1 MSGVDGAGTGLH
13 ATIAG
18 VLVAF
23 TIPARPKVSAKDF
36 IDEIKD
42 ILFRFYNLSKNNNKP
57 MLTHEELSVINE
69 VEYSVKKV
77 QSPLQY
83 IENQFHGFVNLV
95 ILPVFALANAGVTI
109 SSPEGGVIF
118 TSVSFAIA
126 FSLIAGKT
134 IGITLFSWLAVKFRL
149 AVKPKK
155 TSWLSFTGLG
165 MLGGIGFTMSIFI
178 AGLAYHDELL
188 NQAKMGI
195 FIGSII
201 AGVAGYFLLSYSLK
215 KDEGRVSSVLK
226 E

>member
-1 MSGVDGAGTGLH
+1 
-13 ATIAG
+13 
-18 VLVAF
+18 
-23 TIPARPKVSAKDF
+23 
-36 IDEIKD
+36 
-42 ILFRFYNLSKNNNKP
+42 
-57 MLTHEELSVINE
+57 
-69 VEYSVKKV
+69 
-77 QSPLQY
+77 
-83 IENQFHGFVNLV
+83 
-95 ILPVFALANAGVTI
+95 
-109 SSPEGGVIF
+109 
-118 TSVSFAIA
+118 VSFAIA
-126 FSLIAGKT
+126 FSLIVGKT
-134 IGITLFSWLAVKFRL
+134 IGITLFSWLAVKL
-149 AVKPKK
+149 KLTVKPKK

>member
-1 MSGVDGAGTGLH
+1 
-13 ATIAG
+13 
-18 VLVAF
+18 
-23 TIPARPKVSAKDF
+23 
-36 IDEIKD
+36 
-42 ILFRFYNLSKNNNKP
+42 

-69 VEYSVKKV
+69 GEYSVKKV

-201 AGVAGYFLLSYSLK
+201 AGVAGYF
-215 KDEGRVSSVLK
+215 VLK
-226 E
+226 NALRRDEKQISPVLVEEERPSR